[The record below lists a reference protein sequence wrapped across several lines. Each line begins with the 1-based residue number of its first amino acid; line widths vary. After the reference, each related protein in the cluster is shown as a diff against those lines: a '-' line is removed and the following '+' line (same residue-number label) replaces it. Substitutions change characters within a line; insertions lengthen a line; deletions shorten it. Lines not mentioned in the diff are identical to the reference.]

1 MAEAE
6 VIFYY
11 LTEDIRL
18 RQCRRANPFST
29 DTVGYEVTDKEHDS
43 QHMERPP
50 FSYNQVV
57 QRF

>member
-43 QHMERPP
+43 QQIAYEFTRII
-50 FSYNQVV
+50 VKA
-57 QRF
+57 